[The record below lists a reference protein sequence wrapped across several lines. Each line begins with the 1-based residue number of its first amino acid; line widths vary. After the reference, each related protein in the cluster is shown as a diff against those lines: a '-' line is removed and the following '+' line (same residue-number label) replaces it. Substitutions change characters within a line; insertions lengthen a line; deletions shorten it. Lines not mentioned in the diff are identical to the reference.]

1 MWSDI
6 AAPPDMPLIP
16 GIEPVLESEV
26 WELESFARTS
36 ATSASGTAITAI
48 SSAATATAVDVRFV
62 IKFSL
67 GRSDAT
73 RR

>member
-6 AAPPDMPLIP
+6 AAPPDIPLIP
-16 GIEPVLESEV
+16 GIELMLDPEAS
-26 WELESFARTS
+26 ELESFARTS

-48 SSAATATAVDVRFV
+48 SSAAIATAVDVRFV